1 MTNKFK
7 FCFKKEKQ
15 KCMLKKL
22 FKLVD
27 DYKQMVMYIPGGWK
41 SSDSI
46 YKCHSGDGRD
56 IIIARDLSNPFE
68 FISRAG
74 GRVYIGSLRFR

>member
-7 FCFKKEKQ
+7 FCFKKEKK
-15 KCMLKKL
+15 KCIKKL

-27 DYKQMVMYIPGGWK
+27 DFRQMAMYIPGAVE
-41 SSDSI
+41 SPPTLFTNATAVTV
-46 YKCHSGDGRD
+46 D

-74 GRVYIGSLRFR
+74 GRVYIASSRFR